1 MNGVVHR
8 LVLFSYVIVDIMFP
22 HYSLVFSQSSYCV
35 KCTVRTLSKGIPTMF
50 AKLSCDCQTLKHAPF
65 FSRVYLLKRV
75 LHYFFVQRISKN
87 GKEPDCFYV

>member
-1 MNGVVHR
+1 MNGVVRR

-50 AKLSCDCQTLKHAPF
+50 AKLSCDC
-65 FSRVYLLKRV
+65 
-75 LHYFFVQRISKN
+75 
-87 GKEPDCFYV
+87 